1 MLLPTLTLDWAAT
14 MPGVYGGMGSSIIEL
29 GVRLDVGGGGGS
41 GAIAD
46 LTGRSGFSAAASPSS
61 SVGKG
66 RRGSTRPRPQ
76 CERVPAKGR
85 SYELKWRGIAEIIV
99 VSQKMKAHTMRNF
112 H

>member
-14 MPGVYGGMGSSIIEL
+14 MPGVYGGMGSSIMEL
-29 GVRLDVGGGGGS
+29 GVMLDVVGGGGGS

-46 LTGRSGFSAAASPSS
+46 LTGRSGFSASPSS

-76 CERVPAKGR
+76 CERVPAKGMT
-85 SYELKWRGIAEIIV
+85 E
-99 VSQKMKAHTMRNF
+99 
-112 H
+112 